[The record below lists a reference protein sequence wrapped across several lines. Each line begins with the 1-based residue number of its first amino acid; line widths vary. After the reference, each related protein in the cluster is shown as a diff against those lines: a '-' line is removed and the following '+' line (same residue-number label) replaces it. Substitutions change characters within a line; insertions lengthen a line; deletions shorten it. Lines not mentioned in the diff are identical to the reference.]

1 MKKLFSTVGRTSLFV
16 LTGIVVLLS
25 SCASPKNVP
34 GAIFVKGVV
43 RFIELGSGCWVLEA
57 GDNIRDKKF
66 YELTGSD
73 LDDVKIND
81 AEVQLWIIPKPE
93 VASSC
98 EVGTVAE
105 IIDIVDVKKAR

>member
-1 MKKLFSTVGRTSLFV
+1 MKKLLSVAGRMSLSV
-16 LTGIVVLLS
+16 IVGIVFVLS

-34 GAIFVKGVV
+34 GALFVKGVV
-43 RFIELGSGCWVLEA
+43 RFVELGSGCWVLEA
-57 GDNIRDKKF
+57 GDNIREKKF

-73 LDDVKIND
+73 LDDIKINN
-81 AEVQLWIIPKPE
+81 AEVQLWIVPKPD

-105 IIDIVDVKKAR
+105 IIDVVDVQKAR